1 MVCRYRD
8 ETKVNQHIPVL
19 RDDLVDAVVTNP
31 DGIYL
36 DATFGRG
43 GHARALLKKL
53 SPKASLMA
61 LDRDPDA
68 YQAAVTLS
76 REDSRVQAE
85 HGIFGE
91 LDSILSGNQC
101 EQLSGLMMDLGVSSP
116 QLDDPARGFSF
127 MRDGPLDMRMDPG
140 SGESAASWLNRVGF
154 PELVKVLRELGN
166 EKNARSI
173 AISIL
178 NRRPLHTTGELVAA
192 VNNAR
197 SRSDPR
203 KHPATRVFQAVR
215 MHINNELIELSR
227 GIDAAFHHLVSGGRI
242 GVLSFH
248 SLEHAAV
255 RKKFRALVRPVAP
268 RRLPVRGTTSG
279 RAVYV
284 IKAKRPEPSET
295 NVNPRSR
302 SALLQV
308 VERIE

>member
-1 MVCRYRD
+1 
-8 ETKVNQHIPVL
+8 
-19 RDDLVDAVVTNP
+19 
-31 DGIYL
+31 
-36 DATFGRG
+36 
-43 GHARALLKKL
+43 
-53 SPKASLMA
+53 MA
-61 LDRDPDA
+61 LDRDPAA

-76 REDSRVQAE
+76 REDSRVHAQ

-91 LDSILSGNQC
+91 LDSILSGNQS

-127 MRDGPLDMRMDPG
+127 MRNGPLDMRMDPG

-154 PELVKVLRELGN
+154 PELVRVLRELGD

-178 NRRPLHTTGELVAA
+178 NRRPLHTTAELVAA

-203 KHPATRVFQAVR
+203 KHSATRVFQAVR

-227 GIDAAFHHLVSGGRI
+227 GIDAGFHHLVCGGRI